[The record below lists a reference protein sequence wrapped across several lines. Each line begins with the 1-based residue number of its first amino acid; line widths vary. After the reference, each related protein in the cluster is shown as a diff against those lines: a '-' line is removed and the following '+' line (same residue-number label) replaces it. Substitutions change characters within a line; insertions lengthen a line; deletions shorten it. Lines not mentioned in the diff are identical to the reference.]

1 MRHPMVV
8 GGGGGSSVVRPQVV
22 VPPRQHSRSS
32 SLGSI
37 ANRVQPPAVPPRE
50 PSQVNT

>member
-1 MRHPMVV
+1 M
-8 GGGGGSSVVRPQVV
+8 GGSSVVRPQVVV

-50 PSQVNT
+50 PSQVTFN